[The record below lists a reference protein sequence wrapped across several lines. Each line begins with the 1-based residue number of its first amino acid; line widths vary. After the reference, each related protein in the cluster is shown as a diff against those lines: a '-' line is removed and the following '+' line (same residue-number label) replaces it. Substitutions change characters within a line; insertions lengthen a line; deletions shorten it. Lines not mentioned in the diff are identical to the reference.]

1 MPSIRISELRN
12 SSILRVYADK
22 DGIQTD
28 PEYQRMGDV
37 WNLDKRQLLIDTI
50 LNDFDMPKLYFHELT
65 QPKPVSDG
73 RSVKYAVI
81 DGRQRLESIWG
92 FIEGRFSLADD
103 FVFFEREN
111 IRPGGMTYAD
121 LAREYPQLKT
131 QIDSYTLPITT
142 VLTDDHDLIEE
153 MFLRLNEAAPL
164 NAAEKRNA
172 MGGPMA
178 EVIRWVSEHHFF
190 TDKVAFSNR
199 RYQYRELAA
208 RFLLLTTIGT
218 VGDTKKV
225 YLDNMIQ
232 IFKDNGAK
240 EEANRIGHEVEDI
253 LGSATKI
260 FVDRD
265 NLLRAH
271 GTTVVYFQV
280 LKEALKAGWSEKITR
295 DKLATFEELR
305 RKNRLAAQE
314 DIAKADYDLLEF
326 DRMNL
331 QGTNDKTS
339 IEFRTRTLA
348 NFLQG

>member
-12 SSILRVYADK
+12 SSILRVYAEK

-50 LNDFDMPKLYFHELT
+50 LNDFDMPKLYFHELA
-65 QPKPVSDG
+65 QAMPLDDG
-73 RSVKYAVI
+73 RLVKYAVI

-103 FVFFEREN
+103 FAFFEREN
-111 IRPGGMTYAD
+111 VKAGGMTYAD

-131 QIDSYTLPITT
+131 QMDSYTLPITT
-142 VLTDDHDLIEE
+142 VLTDDQDLIEE
-153 MFLRLNEAAPL
+153 MFLRLNEASPL

-178 EVIRWVSEHHFF
+178 EVIRGVSEHQFF
-190 TDKVAFSNR
+190 TTKVAFSNK
-199 RYQYRELAA
+199 RYQHRELAA
-208 RFLLLTTIGT
+208 KFLLLTTIGT
-218 VGDTKKV
+218 IGDTKKV
-225 YLDNMIQ
+225 YLDSMVQTFRAN
-232 IFKDNGAK
+232 DDA
-240 EEANRIGHEVEDI
+240 EEANRIGHAVEDI
-253 LGSATKI
+253 LKSANGI

-271 GTTVVYFQV
+271 GTTVIYFQV
-280 LKEALKAGWSEKITR
+280 LKEALKEGWSEKMTR
-295 DKLATFEELR
+295 DKLNQFEELR
-305 RKNRLAAQE
+305 KNNRQAAQ
-314 DIAKADYDLLEF
+314 DNIAQADYDLLEF

-339 IEFRTRTLA
+339 IEFRTRTIA
-348 NFLQG
+348 NFLND

>member
-22 DGIQTD
+22 NGIQTD

-65 QPKPVSDG
+65 RPKPLDDG

-92 FIEGRFSLADD
+92 FIEGRFSLADE
-103 FVFFEREN
+103 FVYFERES
-111 IRPGGMTYAD
+111 IRAGGMTYAD

-153 MFLRLNEAAPL
+153 MFLRLNEATPL

-178 EVIRWVSEHHFF
+178 EVIRRVSEHHFF

-208 RFLLLTTIGT
+208 RFLLLTTTDT

-225 YLDNMIQ
+225 YLDNMVQ
-232 IFKDNGAK
+232 TFKDNGSG
-240 EEANRIGHEVEDI
+240 EEANIVGHEVEDI
-253 LGSATKI
+253 LGSATNI

-271 GTTVVYFQV
+271 GTAVVYFQA
-280 LKEALKAGWSEKITR
+280 LKEALKEGWSEKITR
-295 DKLATFEELR
+295 DKLTQFEELR
-305 RKNRLAAQE
+305 RKNRQAAQE
-314 DIAKADYDLLEF
+314 DIAKADYELLEF

-331 QGTNDKTS
+331 QGTNDRTS

-348 NFLQG
+348 GFLKS

>member
-1 MPSIRISELRN
+1 M
-12 SSILRVYADK
+12 RVYADK

-65 QPKPVSDG
+65 QPKPVGDG

-111 IRPGGMTYAD
+111 IRAGGMTYAD

-225 YLDNMIQ
+225 YLDNMVQ

>member
-22 DGIQTD
+22 NGIQTD

-65 QPKPVSDG
+65 RPKPLDDG

-92 FIEGRFSLADD
+92 FIEGRFSLADE
-103 FVFFEREN
+103 FVYFERES
-111 IRPGGMTYAD
+111 IRAGGMTYAD

-153 MFLRLNEAAPL
+153 MFLRLNEATPL

-178 EVIRWVSEHHFF
+178 EVIRRVSEHHFF

-208 RFLLLTTIGT
+208 RFLLLTTTDT

-225 YLDNMIQ
+225 YLDNMVQ
-232 IFKDNGAK
+232 TFKDNGSG
-240 EEANRIGHEVEDI
+240 EEANIVGHEVEDI
-253 LGSATKI
+253 LGSATNI

-271 GTTVVYFQV
+271 GTTVVYFQA
-280 LKEALKAGWSEKITR
+280 LKEALKEGWSEKITR
-295 DKLATFEELR
+295 DKLTQFEELR
-305 RKNRLAAQE
+305 RKNRQAAQE
-314 DIAKADYDLLEF
+314 DIAKADYELLEF

-331 QGTNDKTS
+331 QGTNDRTS

-348 NFLQG
+348 GFLKS

>member
-12 SSILRVYADK
+12 SSILRVYAEK

-50 LNDFDMPKLYFHELT
+50 LNDFDMPKLYFHELP
-65 QPKPVSDG
+65 QLRPLDDG

-92 FIEGRFSLADD
+92 FIEGQFALAGD
-103 FVFFEREN
+103 FVFFERESVQA
-111 IRPGGMTYAD
+111 GGMTYAD
-121 LAREYPQLKT
+121 LAKEYPQLKT
-131 QIDSYTLPITT
+131 QMDSYTLPITT
-142 VLTDDHDLIEE
+142 VLTDDYDLIEE
-153 MFLRLNEAAPL
+153 MFLRLNEAVPL

-178 EVIRWVSEHHFF
+178 EVIRWVSQHHFF
-190 TDKVAFSNR
+190 TSKVAFSNR

-208 RFLLLTTIGT
+208 RFLLLTMTDT

-225 YLDNMIQ
+225 YLDNMVQ
-232 IFKDNGAK
+232 TFKDNGGK

-280 LKEALKAGWSEKITR
+280 LKEALKIGWAEKITR
-295 DKLATFEELR
+295 DKLAQFDELR

-331 QGTNDKTS
+331 QGTNDRTS

-348 NFLQG
+348 NFLKS

>member
-1 MPSIRISELRN
+1 MADEF
-12 SSILRVYADK
+12 VY
-22 DGIQTD
+22 
-28 PEYQRMGDV
+28 
-37 WNLDKRQLLIDTI
+37 
-50 LNDFDMPKLYFHELT
+50 
-65 QPKPVSDG
+65 
-73 RSVKYAVI
+73 
-81 DGRQRLESIWG
+81 
-92 FIEGRFSLADD
+92 
-103 FVFFEREN
+103 FEREN
-111 IRPGGMTYAD
+111 VKAGGMTYAD

-208 RFLLLTTIGT
+208 RFLLLTTTDT

-225 YLDNMIQ
+225 YLDNMVQ
-232 IFKDNGAK
+232 TFKDSGAIEK
-240 EEANRIGHEVEDI
+240 ANRIGHEVEDI
-253 LGSATKI
+253 LGSATNI

-265 NLLRAH
+265 SLLRAH

-280 LKEALKAGWSEKITR
+280 LKEALKESWSEKITR
-295 DKLATFEELR
+295 DQLTQFDELR
-305 RKNRLAAQE
+305 RMNRQAAQE
-314 DIAKADYDLLEF
+314 NIAQADYDLLEF

-348 NFLQG
+348 NFLKG

>member
-12 SSILRVYADK
+12 SSILRVYAEK
-22 DGIQTD
+22 YGIQTD

-50 LNDFDMPKLYFHELT
+50 LNDFDMPKFYFHELA
-65 QPKPVSDG
+65 QPRLLDDG
-73 RSVKYAVI
+73 RSIRYAVI

-92 FIEGRFSLADD
+92 FIEGRFSLADE
-103 FVFFEREN
+103 FVYFEREN
-111 IRPGGMTYAD
+111 VRAGGMTYTD

-172 MGGPMA
+172 IGGPMA

-208 RFLLLTTIGT
+208 RFLLLTTTDT

-225 YLDNMIQ
+225 YLDKMVQ
-232 IFKDNGAK
+232 TFKNNGLI

-253 LGSATKI
+253 LGSATNI

-280 LKEALKAGWSEKITR
+280 LKEALKEGWSEKITR
-295 DKLATFEELR
+295 DKITQFEELR
-305 RKNRLAAQE
+305 RKNRQAAQE
-314 DIAKADYDLLEF
+314 DIANADYDLLEF

-331 QGTNDKTS
+331 QGTNDRTS
-339 IEFRTRTLA
+339 IEFRTLTLA
-348 NFLQG
+348 NFLKG